1 MAQVPQFTG
10 KGLYRTGVAN
20 QRLVSN
26 NVNRLLNRQL
36 LRRRQFRKV
45 VDDVKLDFSDVL
57 ITPRRSDL
65 KSRSDAVLEREF
77 YFKSPEYHEFHT
89 PLR

>member
-26 NVNRLLNRQL
+26 NVN
-36 LRRRQFRKV
+36 
-45 VDDVKLDFSDVL
+45 DFNGA
-57 ITPRRSDL
+57 I
-65 KSRSDAVLEREF
+65 ENN
-77 YFKSPEYHEFHT
+77 
-89 PLR
+89 